1 MRGFY
6 NGACR
11 SAPIQTEYKQ
21 KTKATFLKIG
31 RGTIFGGDF
40 LRPEVIGIH
49 LNRSSVRN
57 MIIRIMSF
65 VLIAAMAVL
74 LTGSLY
80 FKSNVY
86 ITDNG
91 VTKQARTNETDVY
104 SILSE
109 QGYTVGEY
117 DSVEYTADDKF
128 GYINII
134 RAFDIYVTVDGE
146 TVTVP
151 VVGGTVQEA
160 LEKAGVSL
168 GEFDEISPAV
178 SESVYEGMEI
188 TVTRVEYAE
197 RTVTAAVPFE
207 TEYIDNTNRQ
217 IGYEN
222 VLSEGSDGECVRTY
236 KDMYV
241 NGVLTVSDL
250 VSEVV
255 TVEASAQKIERGT
268 ACAVPYAK
276 MDDPSALTLV
286 DGVPENYT
294 RIVSGKAT
302 AYSSPKVNPKTA
314 SGRDAVVGTV
324 AVNPNV
330 IPYGSELYIVSQ
342 DRKHV
347 YGYAI
352 AADTGLGMMQ
362 GTVAVD
368 LFCASYADSCKWGA
382 HYVDIFVIS
391 EGNG

>member
-1 MRGFY
+1 MR
-6 NGACR
+6 NT
-11 SAPIQTEYKQ
+11 I
-21 KTKATFLKIG
+21 LKI
-31 RGTIFGGDF
+31 
-40 LRPEVIGIH
+40 V
-49 LNRSSVRN
+49 
-57 MIIRIMSF
+57 SF
-65 VLIAAMAVL
+65 VVIVAMAVL

-80 FKSNVY
+80 FRSNVY

-91 VTKQARTNETDVY
+91 ITKQARTNETDVY

-109 QGYTVGEY
+109 QGYSVGAY
-117 DSVEYTADDKF
+117 DSVEFTSDEKY

-134 RAFDIYVTVDGE
+134 RAFDVYVTVDGN

-151 VVGGTVQEA
+151 VIGGTVEEA
-160 LEKAGVSL
+160 LVKAGVTL
-168 GEFDEISPAV
+168 GEFDEINHKV
-178 SESVYEGMEI
+178 SDTVYEGMEI
-188 TVTRVEYAE
+188 TVTRVAYAE

-222 VLSEGSDGECVRTY
+222 TLNEGSDGECIQTY

-241 NGVLTVSDL
+241 NGVLTTSEL
-250 VSEVV
+250 VSEEV
-255 TVEASAQKIERGT
+255 TVEAVAQKIERGT

-286 DGVPENYT
+286 DGIPESYT

-302 AYSSPKVNPKTA
+302 AYSSPKINPLTA
-314 SGRDAVVGTV
+314 SGRPALVGTV

-368 LFCASYADSCKWGA
+368 LFCSSYADSCKWGA

>member
-1 MRGFY
+1 MR
-6 NGACR
+6 NT
-11 SAPIQTEYKQ
+11 I
-21 KTKATFLKIG
+21 LKI
-31 RGTIFGGDF
+31 ISFA
-40 LRPEVIGIH
+40 LVI
-49 LNRSSVRN
+49 V
-57 MIIRIMSF
+57 
-65 VLIAAMAVL
+65 AAVL

-80 FKSNVY
+80 FRSNVY

-91 VTKQARTNETDVY
+91 VTTQARTNETDVY
-104 SILSE
+104 SILTE
-109 QGYTVGEY
+109 QGYSVGAY
-117 DSVEYTADDKF
+117 DSVEFTSDDKY

-134 RAFDIYVTVDGE
+134 RAFDIYVTVDGD

-151 VVGGTVQEA
+151 VIGGTVEEA
-160 LEKAGVSL
+160 LFKAGVTL
-168 GEFDEISPAV
+168 GEFDEISHEV
-178 SESVYEGMEI
+178 SDTVYEGMEI
-188 TVTRVEYAE
+188 TVTRVAYAE
-197 RTVTAAVPFE
+197 RSVTAAVPFE

-222 VLSEGSDGECVRTY
+222 TLNEGSDGECVLTY

-241 NGVLTVSDL
+241 NGVLTSSEL
-250 VSEVV
+250 VSEEV
-255 TVEASAQKIERGT
+255 TTPAVAQKIERGT

-276 MDDPSALTLV
+276 MNDPSALTLV
-286 DGVPENYT
+286 DGIPESYT

-302 AYSSPKVNPKTA
+302 AYSSPKRDPKTA

>member
-1 MRGFY
+1 M
-6 NGACR
+6 
-11 SAPIQTEYKQ
+11 K
-21 KTKATFLKIG
+21 
-31 RGTIFGGDF
+31 
-40 LRPEVIGIH
+40 PEVIGIN

-57 MIIRIMSF
+57 TIIKIVSF
-65 VLIAAMAVL
+65 AVIVAMAVL

-80 FKSNVY
+80 FRSNVY

-91 VTKQARTNETDVY
+91 ITKQARTNETDVY

-109 QGYTVGEY
+109 QGYSVGAY
-117 DSVEYTADDKF
+117 DSVEFTSDDKY

-134 RAFDIYVTVDGE
+134 RAFDVYVTVDGD
-146 TVTVP
+146 TITVP
-151 VVGGTVQEA
+151 VIGGTVEEA
-160 LEKAGVSL
+160 FAKAGVTL
-168 GEFDEISPAV
+168 GEFDEISCAL
-178 SESVYEGMEI
+178 SDTVYEGMEI
-188 TVTRVEYAE
+188 TVTRVAYAE

-222 VLSEGSDGECVRTY
+222 TLNEGSDGECIQTY

-241 NGVLTVSDL
+241 NGVLTTSEL
-250 VSEVV
+250 VSEEV
-255 TVEASAQKIERGT
+255 TAPAVSQKIERGT

-286 DGVPENYT
+286 DGIPESYT

-302 AYSSPKVNPKTA
+302 AYSSPKKDPKTA
-314 SGRDAVVGTV
+314 SGRPALVGTV

-368 LFCASYADSCKWGA
+368 LFCSSYADSCKWGA
-382 HYVDIFVIS
+382 HYVDIFIIS

>member
-1 MRGFY
+1 MKPIAIS
-6 NGACR
+6 NNM
-11 SAPIQTEYKQ
+11 SASTVKN
-21 KTKATFLKIG
+21 L
-31 RGTIFGGDF
+31 
-40 LRPEVIGIH
+40 
-49 LNRSSVRN
+49 
-57 MIIRIMSF
+57 IIRITSF
-65 VLIAAMAVL
+65 AVIIMIAVT

-80 FKSNVY
+80 FRNNVY

-104 SILSE
+104 DILGE
-109 QGYTVGEY
+109 QGYTVGAH
-117 DSVEYTADDKF
+117 DSVEITSDNKYS
-128 GYINII
+128 YINII
-134 RAFDIYVTVDGE
+134 RAFDVYVAVDGK
-146 TVTVP
+146 TLTVP
-151 VVGGTVQEA
+151 VIGGTVE
-160 LEKAGVSL
+160 ETISKAGIIL
-168 GEFDEISPAV
+168 GEFDTVNKPMSDT
-178 SESVYEGMEI
+178 VYEGMEI
-188 TVTRVEYAE
+188 NITRISYKE
-197 RTVTAAVPFE
+197 RSETAVVPFE

-217 IGYEN
+217 IGYEQLIN
-222 VLSEGSDGECVRTY
+222 EGSDGECIRAY

-241 NGVLTVSDL
+241 NGVLSSSEL
-250 VSEVV
+250 VSERV
-255 TVEASAQKIERGT
+255 TREAVSEKIERGT

-276 MDDPSALTLV
+276 MSDPSALTLV
-286 DGVPENYT
+286 DGIPENYT

-302 AYSSPKVNPKTA
+302 AYSSPKINPLTA
-314 SGRDAVVGTV
+314 SGRPALVGTV

-382 HYVDIFVIS
+382 HYVDIFVIT